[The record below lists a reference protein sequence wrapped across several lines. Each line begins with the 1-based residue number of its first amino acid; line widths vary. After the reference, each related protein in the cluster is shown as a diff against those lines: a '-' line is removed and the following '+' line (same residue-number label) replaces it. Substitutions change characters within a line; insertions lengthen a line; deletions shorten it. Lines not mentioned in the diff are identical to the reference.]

1 MRVGDLTPAPVV
13 VSPGTHVPDAANI
26 LRGWNVGCA
35 PVVERGR
42 VVGLLTT
49 ADVCALVGRAPSEPS
64 GSPPSS
70 RAAGTR
76 SAASAR
82 APGKR

>member
-1 MRVGDLTPAPVV
+1 MHVGDLTPAPVV

-35 PVVERGR
+35 PVGI
-42 VVGLLTT
+42 LTT